1 MERIFVGV
9 AWPYVNGP
17 QHVGHLAGN
26 ILPADIFARYQR
38 LAGREVLMVSGS
50 DMHGTPT
57 AVRAEEEKVPPEEIA
72 FRFHAV
78 DAESFRRLGISFDLY
93 THTHTEMHF
102 RTAQGIF
109 LTLLQEGYLEKRTTE
124 ATYCPHHARFLPDR
138 YTVGTCPH
146 CGNPEARGDQ
156 CDVCSRL
163 LEPRELKE
171 PRCRLCGTP
180 AEFRTTEHFYFLLPK
195 LEEPL
200 REYHRR
206 VAEHW
211 RPSVRKFTENFVA
224 QGLEPRPI
232 TRDID
237 WGIPL
242 PLEGYAGKRLYVWF
256 EAVIGYLS
264 ASKEWAT
271 RTGDPERWKRFWDP
285 SAPVR
290 MYNFQGKDNI
300 TFHTI
305 FWPAILLG
313 VGNLA
318 LPYDVPANEF
328 LNIRGGKISKSRT
341 GEEVPVYLPDLL
353 ERFDP
358 DLIRFYAAYHM
369 PQNHDTEFDFDEFR
383 QENDQ
388 ILADQWGN
396 LVQRVVS
403 FARSRYDGKV
413 PEPPRGWK
421 AEESPLRAR
430 IARTHQEMSLH
441 LEEARFKEPL
451 DLALA
456 LVREANRAF
465 HEGKPW
471 ASPEPDRSRMVFEGL
486 YAVRS
491 LAILLGPFLPFSSQ
505 RVADLLGEPDLL
517 APGNWRKAL
526 EPPEP
531 GRPLGEGPPLF
542 AKLLTEDHPSASA
555 PAAQRG
561 PSAKASEGGRAA
573 GPHPPEGSVAPA
585 LDVVVGRVVDV
596 QDHPK
601 ADKLYV
607 LSIDLGEGSPR
618 TVVAG
623 IKPFLRPEE
632 IRGKAIAVL
641 ANMAPRPLRG
651 VTSQGMVLA
660 AEHGAELAL
669 LVPPEGTLPGTR
681 LAGAAK
687 GMASIT
693 ADEFARARLVVASV
707 LPPATD
713 ATVRV
718 DAGKGPVPA
727 PVLLPA
733 PSAVIVRLDRQGEE
747 SPEPLRLE
755 GGGYLSPSRPLP
767 PGARVR

>member
-195 LEEPL
+195 LEKPL

-396 LVQRVVS
+396 LVQRVLS
-403 FARSRYDGKV
+403 FVRSNYNGIV
-413 PEPPRGWK
+413 PHPASGWTP
-421 AEESPLRAR
+421 AGSPLGQR
-430 IARTHQEMSLH
+430 ILATVAESGSEFEKVH
-441 LEEARFKEPL
+441 LKEAL
-451 DLALA
+451 DLVLA
-456 LVREANRAF
+456 LVRESNRYF
-465 HEGKPW
+465 HEAKPW
-471 ASPEPDRSRMVFEGL
+471 SAEKAAKDT
-486 YAVRS
+486 AVYET
-491 LAILLGPFLPFSSQ
+491 LWAIRALCLLLSPFLPFSSAKVAEMLGEKDLLQ
-505 RVADLLGEPDLL
+505 NGSWGRAGEPPASGKPIGTVVPLFPKPSVPRAPAPTPPSPPPSAPVTARLDIRVARVVSVTPHPNAERLYVIQLDD
-517 APGNWRKAL
+517 
-526 EPPEP
+526 
-531 GRPLGEGPPLF
+531 GRPEG
-542 AKLLTEDHPSASA
+542 
-555 PAAQRG
+555 
-561 PSAKASEGGRAA
+561 
-573 GPHPPEGSVAPA
+573 
-585 LDVVVGRVVDV
+585 
-596 QDHPK
+596 
-601 ADKLYV
+601 
-607 LSIDLGEGSPR
+607 R

-623 IKPFLRPEE
+623 LRQFYSPEE
-632 IRGKAIAVL
+632 LQGKHVAIL
-641 ANMAPRPLRG
+641 ANLQPRTLRG
-651 VTSQGMVLA
+651 IKSEGMILA
-660 AEHGAELAL
+660 ATAGSTVSVLRAGEDVPPGTPLEGVTAPLGEITYEEFTGAHLTVETSPSGSDATVALSRNDGGTPSLVRLSTGAL
-669 LVPPEGTLPGTR
+669 LVPDRPVPPGT
-681 LAGAAK
+681 
-687 GMASIT
+687 
-693 ADEFARARLVVASV
+693 SV
-707 LPPATD
+707 
-713 ATVRV
+713 
-718 DAGKGPVPA
+718 
-727 PVLLPA
+727 
-733 PSAVIVRLDRQGEE
+733 S
-747 SPEPLRLE
+747 
-755 GGGYLSPSRPLP
+755 
-767 PGARVR
+767 